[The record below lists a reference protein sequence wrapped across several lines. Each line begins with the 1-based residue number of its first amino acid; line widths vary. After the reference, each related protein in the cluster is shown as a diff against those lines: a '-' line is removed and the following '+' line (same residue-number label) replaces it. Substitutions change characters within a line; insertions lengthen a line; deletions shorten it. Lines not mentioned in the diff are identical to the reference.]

1 MDIIIDELIRS
12 KRKTVSISIT
22 RDAKVVVRAPLKFP
36 VKEIDRIIEEKKNWI
51 IQNKNRVLER
61 IRKKESINL
70 SVGGQFLFLGESYTI
85 SPNYN
90 EKSIKIKNGLL
101 VIPAGLMENIETA
114 LAEWCRKQGKII
126 LKKRLEELS
135 QLTGIK
141 YSGCSISGAKS
152 RWGSC
157 SCKNRI
163 NLSWRLVLANK
174 KAIDYVIIHELC
186 HVLHKNH
193 SKAFWQEV
201 EKHMPD
207 YNVHRK
213 WLKDNAFILDAFM

>member
-22 RDAKVVVRAPLKFP
+22 RDAKVIVKVPLKFP
-36 VKEIDRIIEEKKNWI
+36 AKEIDRIIEEKKSWI
-51 IQNKNRVLER
+51 IRNKSRVLER

-85 SPNYN
+85 STDYN
-90 EKSIKIKNGLL
+90 EKSIKIKNRLL
-101 VIPAGLMENIETA
+101 VIPSELMENIETA

-135 QLTGIK
+135 HLTGIK
-141 YSGCSISGAKS
+141 YSGCSITGAKS

-157 SCKNRI
+157 SYKNRI
-163 NLSWRLVLANK
+163 NLSWRLILANK
-174 KAIDYVIIHELC
+174 RAIDYVIIHELC

-207 YNVHRK
+207 YKNHKK

>member
-22 RDAKVVVRAPLKFP
+22 RDAKVIVKVPLKFP
-36 VKEIDRIIEEKKNWI
+36 AKEIDRIIEEKKSWI
-51 IQNKNRVLER
+51 IRNKSRVLER

-85 SPNYN
+85 STDYN

-101 VIPAGLMENIETA
+101 VIPSELMENIETA

-135 QLTGIK
+135 HLTGIK
-141 YSGCSISGAKS
+141 YSGCSITGAKS

-157 SCKNRI
+157 SYKNRI
-163 NLSWRLVLANK
+163 NLSWRLILANK
-174 KAIDYVIIHELC
+174 RAIDYVIIHELC

-207 YNVHRK
+207 YKNHKK